1 MRWLTT
7 GESKGTP
14 LEVET
19 TILRLTSWLLH
30 LPRSSS
36 SWLLNS
42 RRSVC
47 CAFSQAKLTS
57 SHFDAVSGKIDAVMT
72 TVSKHC
78 ETSSSTAPLTSQPSS
93 VWSDLFK
100 KSLDEHE
107 YDSKAEKTIV
117 VYNIDKATDYLRK
130 DENLNH
136 VINSLSTSHELL
148 FWTPS

>member
-1 MRWLTT
+1 MVAASPEEFKQLT
-7 GESKGTP
+7 GK
-14 LEVET
+14 
-19 TILRLTSWLLH
+19 LTKDWLLCF
-30 LPRSSS
+30 LSSY
-36 SWLLNS
+36 L
-42 RRSVC
+42 
-47 CAFSQAKLTS
+47 
-57 SHFDAVSGKIDAVMT
+57 DAVSGKIDAVMT

-93 VWSDLFK
+93 VLSDLFK

-130 DENLNH
+130 DENLIH
-136 VINSLSTSHELL
+136 VINSLSTSQELL